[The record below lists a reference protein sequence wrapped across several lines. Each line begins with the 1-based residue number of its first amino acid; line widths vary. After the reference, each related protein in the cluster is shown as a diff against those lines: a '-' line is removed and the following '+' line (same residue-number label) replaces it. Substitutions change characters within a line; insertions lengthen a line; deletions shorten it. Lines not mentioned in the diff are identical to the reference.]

1 MKHKSLKSINNK
13 NQANQS
19 KISVYIQYTISP
31 KFSLIEHNHSKKLA
45 FASFE

>member
-1 MKHKSLKSINNK
+1 MKHISLKGIINK

-31 KFSLIEHNHSKKLA
+31 KFSLIEHNHSNELA
-45 FASFE
+45 FACFE